1 MGVPRRSQIAVRYE
15 DVAKEK
21 SQGATYTPAALADFV
36 AAQIVAAARTMP
48 PDGRVRVLDPAV
60 GQGQLLISLVQQ
72 LCSSWSGQIE
82 VHGFETDADALAAA
96 SATLGKSFPGNTLRL
111 RRENFLDFVLDEF
124 GTAGHPS
131 LFRPHAPEGYDLII
145 ANPPYVRTQ
154 ILGASQAQSLARH
167 FGLTGRVDLYYA
179 FLLGI
184 AEVLKPD
191 GVAGLIVSN
200 RFMCT
205 RAGAVVRKAILS
217 RFRVRHVW
225 DLGDTKL
232 FEAAVLPAVLL
243 LEGRD
248 SQSSSPSAFSSIY
261 ATNETPS
268 ATASGPLEALR
279 TEGVT
284 RVPDG
289 RCFRVRHGR
298 LETGG
303 TRDGVWRIAS
313 DAADAWL
320 DRVSSHTW
328 GTFADLGKIR
338 VGVKTCADKVFIRS
352 DWDDLSEKERPE
364 LLRRLTTHHVARR
377 FRALWPQQ
385 PRQILYPHETA
396 NGRRREVDLVRYP
409 RARAYLER
417 HRAVLEGRTY
427 VLEAGRQWYEIWVP
441 QDPDAWDQPKLVFR
455 DITDRPTFWIDEER
469 TVVNGDCY
477 WMVAD
482 KGRGSQ
488 LLWLAAAVGNSSFI
502 EAFYDHRFHN
512 KLYAGRRRFMTQY
525 VEQFPLPDPQSPVG
539 RAIIR
544 KTRELYEFCGQRR
557 ADVIAAELDC
567 LVWEAFGL
575 PSRAEAEGAAQV
587 PHEAP
592 SQRQGGGM
600 NPGAAGGAGQQRVV
614 VGREGNSGLVE
625 DAGQSRLAV
634 GLLG

>member
-1 MGVPRRSQIAVRYE
+1 MGVPRRSQIAARYE

-21 SQGATYTPAALADFV
+21 SQGATYTPAGLAEFV
-36 AAQIVAAARTMP
+36 AAQIVAAAPALP
-48 PDGRVRVLDPAV
+48 PKGNVRVLDPAV
-60 GQGQLLISLVQQ
+60 GRGQLLISLLQQ
-72 LCSSWSGQIE
+72 LCSRWSGPIE

-96 SATLGKSFPGNTLRL
+96 SATLAKLFPGVTLRL
-111 RRENFLDFVLDEF
+111 RRESFLDFVLDEF
-124 GTAGHPS
+124 GTAGHLS
-131 LFRPHAPEGYDLII
+131 LFRPPAPECYDLII

-184 AEVLKPD
+184 AEVLKPN

-205 RAGAVVRKAILS
+205 RAGAAVRKAILS

-243 LEGRD
+243 LEGRG
-248 SQSSSPSAFSSIY
+248 SPTSGPPAFSSIY
-261 ATNETPS
+261 ATSEAS
-268 ATASGPLEALR
+268 SVTASGPLEALS
-279 TEGVT
+279 TDGVT

-303 TRDGVWRIAS
+303 SRDGVWRIAS
-313 DAADAWL
+313 EATDAWL
-320 DRVSSHTW
+320 AKVSSHSW
-328 GTFADLGKIR
+328 GTFADVGKIR

-352 DWDDLSEKERPE
+352 DWNDLPEQERPE

-377 FRALWPQQ
+377 FRASWPAQ

-396 NGRRREVDLVRYP
+396 NGQRREVDLVRYP
-409 RARAYLER
+409 RAQAYLER
-417 HRAVLEGRTY
+417 HRAVLEARTY

-502 EAFYDHRFHN
+502 EAFYDRRFHN

-525 VEQFPLPDPQSPVG
+525 VEQFPLPDPESPVG
-539 RAIIR
+539 QALIGKI
-544 KTRELYEFCGQRR
+544 RELCEVCGQSH
-557 ADVIAAELDC
+557 ADAIAAELDC

-575 PSRAEAEGAAQV
+575 PL
-587 PHEAP
+587 AP
-592 SQRQGGGM
+592 F
-600 NPGAAGGAGQQRVV
+600 
-614 VGREGNSGLVE
+614 EK
-625 DAGQSRLAV
+625 
-634 GLLG
+634 